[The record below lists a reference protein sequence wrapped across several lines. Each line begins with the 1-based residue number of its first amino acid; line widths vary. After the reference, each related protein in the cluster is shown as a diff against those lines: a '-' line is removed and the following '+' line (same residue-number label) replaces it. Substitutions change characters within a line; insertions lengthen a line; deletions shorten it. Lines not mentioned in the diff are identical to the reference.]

1 MICLLSYIK
10 KSRVTPNNMHA
21 IYNDH
26 NSFRICSESK
36 NTIKLGYMEKRE
48 KKNEKRREKRIS
60 KRKEI
65 CFELSKILVT

>member
-1 MICLLSYIK
+1 
-10 KSRVTPNNMHA
+10 MHT

-36 NTIKLGYMEKRE
+36 NTIKLGYMGKRE

-65 CFELSKILVT
+65 CFELSKNLSDLETEIIKVKDVRETN